1 VAPQG
6 AQAEVKGCPS
16 RSRGGGE
23 EGAMRILV
31 VGGGTGGTILANNLA
46 RRLAGEIRAGK
57 AAITMLSASERHM
70 YQPGLL
76 YVAFGQMTPD
86 QLYRDQAGLLEQSI
100 EFHVDPVVRF
110 ELDHNRV
117 VARSG
122 TTHEYDIL
130 AIATGSRIVPN
141 EIPGLMEGAE
151 LFYTEETAL
160 KMFKRLREFKGG
172 RVGIVVGVPHKCP
185 IAPVE
190 LVFSLHDYFKARGI
204 RDNVKIKYHYP
215 VNRIHT
221 IENVAKWAQPEFDRM
236 GVEYE
241 TLFNVKEVDAK
252 DRIVRSEEGTE
263 FAYDLLIAI
272 PPHRGMEVVERDKL
286 GSGGWIPTDRQT
298 LTMNGRDNVFVLGD
312 TTNLPVS
319 KTGSA
324 AHFQADVVAENI
336 ASIVKIGA
344 PVREYDGKVYCF
356 IEAGHDRATYAMFN
370 YFNPPD
376 LKAPNK
382 SMHWFK
388 MSYNQMY
395 WTSVRGLL

>member
-1 VAPQG
+1 
-6 AQAEVKGCPS
+6 
-16 RSRGGGE
+16 
-23 EGAMRILV
+23 MRILV

-86 QLYRDQAGLLEQSI
+86 QLYRDQASLLESSI
-100 EFHVDPVVRF
+100 DFHVDPVVQF
-110 ELDHNRV
+110 HLDRNEV
-117 VARSG
+117 KTQSG
-122 TTHEYDIL
+122 RTHAYDIL
-130 AIATGSRIVPN
+130 VIATGSRIVPK
-141 EIPGLMEGAE
+141 EVPGLLEGAE

-160 KMFKRLREFKGG
+160 KMFRRLREFKGG

-190 LVFSLHDYFKARGI
+190 VVFSLHDFFKARGI
-204 RDNVKIKYHYP
+204 RDKVTMKYHYP
-215 VNRIHT
+215 INRIHT
-221 IENVAKWAQPEFDRM
+221 IDNVAKWAKPEFDRM

-241 TLFNVKEVDAK
+241 TLFNVKEVDVANRVVK
-252 DRIVRSEEGTE
+252 SEEGVD

-272 PPHRGMEVVERDKL
+272 PPHRGMEVIESEKL
-286 GSGGWIPTDRQT
+286 GEGGWIPTDRHS
-298 LTMNGRDNVFVLGD
+298 LTMIGRDNVFVIGD

-324 AHFQADVVAENI
+324 AHFEAEVAAENI
-336 ASIVKIGA
+336 ASIVKIGT

-370 YFNPPD
+370 YLNPPD

>member
-1 VAPQG
+1 M
-6 AQAEVKGCPS
+6 K
-16 RSRGGGE
+16 
-23 EGAMRILV
+23 ILV

-86 QLYRDQAGLLEQSI
+86 QLYRDQASLLESSI
-100 EFHVDPVVRF
+100 DFHVDPAVQF
-110 ELDHNRV
+110 QLDRKQV
-117 VARSG
+117 KTRSG
-122 TTHEYDIL
+122 RIFEYDIL
-130 AIATGSRIVPN
+130 VIATGSRIVPD
-141 EIPGLMEGAE
+141 EVPGLTEGAE

-172 RVGIVVGVPHKCP
+172 QVGIVVGVPHKCP

-190 LVFSLHDYFKARGI
+190 IVFSLHDFFKSRGI
-204 RDNVKIKYHYP
+204 RDKVKIKYHYP
-215 VNRIHT
+215 LNRIHT
-221 IENVAKWAQPEFDRM
+221 IENVAKWAKPEFDRM

-241 TLFNVKEVDAK
+241 TLFNVKEVDVK
-252 DRIVRSEEGTE
+252 NRIVKSEEGTD

-272 PPHRGMEVVERDKL
+272 PPHRGMEVIEKEKL
-286 GSGGWIPTDRQT
+286 GDGGWIPTDRHT
-298 LTMNGRDNVFVLGD
+298 LNMVGHDNVFVLGD

-324 AHFQADVVAENI
+324 AHFEAEVAAENI
-336 ASIVKIGA
+336 ASIVKIGT

-370 YFNPPD
+370 YLNPPD